1 MVTKRNRPC
10 PCGSNIKYKKCC
22 GNLQPSELA
31 QLHFNRAKE
40 NYNNKLFDE
49 AILSLL
55 TAGEIAPEN
64 RHISNFLLD
73 LLNNYT
79 PNIETDNSYLNAQK
93 TLQQI
98 NKKYGKTSIITDE
111 TVRQLYTQCHDVLA
125 LHRVNINTNLMQ
137 LYRGEFGSN
146 NCRRHWEVFNQ
157 FKIIPEYCF
166 GCYKVTIAPRTM
178 MELFKLLLIFDN
190 LELHN
195 NNHRKC
201 LIEMRP
207 EISGTYKGLI
217 YCRGL
222 DEGKE
227 ILNIVQP
234 IVNTTISNK
243 IPIHIKRGCSEFPL
257 AYPEYGHIT
266 DNKIQQ
272 MQYNEAWRKHEEH
285 VDKTHVKRDPNP
297 NNFILDHSGFT
308 LLDALVMRNRVAFAE
323 NKGDSTLTFPH

>member
-1 MVTKRNRPC
+1 MTKRNRPC
-10 PCGSNIKYKKCC
+10 LCGSNIKYKKCC

-195 NNHRKC
+195 NNT
-201 LIEMRP
+201 
-207 EISGTYKGLI
+207 G
-217 YCRGL
+217 
-222 DEGKE
+222 
-227 ILNIVQP
+227 N
-234 IVNTTISNK
+234 
-243 IPIHIKRGCSEFPL
+243 
-257 AYPEYGHIT
+257 A
-266 DNKIQQ
+266 
-272 MQYNEAWRKHEEH
+272 
-285 VDKTHVKRDPNP
+285 
-297 NNFILDHSGFT
+297 
-308 LLDALVMRNRVAFAE
+308 
-323 NKGDSTLTFPH
+323 